1 LAAALQAKFGP
12 DVALVGKAVALISM
26 MAAEFI
32 FVFHEKASSYTSR
45 TQVMNNLL
53 RENGIALHLH
63 PMLRL
68 QYSTW
73 NSLAEVE
80 AQFHLPPHL
89 ARAFDEIPF
98 RPANLPLA
106 GKKSVTSKMPCA
118 VLCASAPRRAN

>member
-1 LAAALQAKFGP
+1 
-12 DVALVGKAVALISM
+12 
-26 MAAEFI
+26 
-32 FVFHEKASSYTSR
+32 
-45 TQVMNNLL
+45 MNNLL

-89 ARAFDEIPF
+89 ARAFDEDTISGQ
-98 RPANLPLA
+98 RNSPLA

-118 VLCASAPRRAN
+118 VLCVSAPRRAS